1 MSLRIDSVAS
11 LAAEQL
17 ATKVTDAG
25 SAPTAARAPAAGTE
39 PSSATSATGQA
50 SKAGG
55 PPKKDKTKE
64 IRDAADAFEAILL
77 RQMLASAKVAGKGSY
92 SDMGT
97 EALAGAVSKAGGLG
111 LGRAIEQA
119 IGQSHHAVTHQDR
132 VGKK

>member
-1 MSLRIDSVAS
+1 MSLRIESASS

-17 ATKVTDAG
+17 ASKVTDAG
-25 SAPTAARAPAAGTE
+25 STPT
-39 PSSATSATGQA
+39 SSPATSATSSSA
-50 SKAGG
+50 SAPAAKAGA
-55 PPKKDKTKE
+55 PPKKDKSKE

-132 VGKK
+132 AGKKS

>member
-1 MSLRIDSVAS
+1 MSLRIDSVSS

-17 ATKVTDAG
+17 ASKATDAVSTST
-25 SAPTAARAPAAGTE
+25 SAHAPSGASESSSAA
-39 PSSATSATGQA
+39 SSAT
-50 SKAGG
+50 KAGA
-55 PPKKDKTKE
+55 PPKKDKSKE
-64 IRDAADAFEAILL
+64 IREAADAFEAILL

-132 VGKK
+132 VGKKS

>member
-1 MSLRIDSVAS
+1 MSFRIDSVSS

-17 ATKVTDAG
+17 ASKATDAV
-25 SAPTAARAPAAGTE
+25 SASASTSAHAPSGATESSPAA
-39 PSSATSATGQA
+39 PSVT
-50 SKAGG
+50 KAGA
-55 PPKKDKTKE
+55 PPKKDKAKE

-119 IGQSHHAVTHQDR
+119 IGQSHRAVTHQDR
-132 VGKK
+132 AGKKS